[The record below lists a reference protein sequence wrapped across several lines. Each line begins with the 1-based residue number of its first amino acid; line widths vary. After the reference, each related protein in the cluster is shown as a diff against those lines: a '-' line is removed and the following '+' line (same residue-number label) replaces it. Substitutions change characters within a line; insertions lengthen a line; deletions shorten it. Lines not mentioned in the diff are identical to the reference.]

1 MIQAVIF
8 DLDGVIVSTDEYHF
22 EAWQRLARENGI
34 PFTHEDNEQLKGV
47 SRMESLELILRRS
60 PKSFSEDAKQSM
72 AAKKNSFYCEL
83 LKKLS
88 PTDILPGVTLFLETL
103 SKKGIRTAIGSSS
116 KNAVPILHAIGLH
129 RAFEAIADGTKI
141 KKSKPHPEVFLLAAS
156 LLSVDPQ
163 NCLVVEDAEAGVEA
177 GLAAGMKVLAVG
189 SASSLPK
196 ATFRAKDLSQISPD
210 QVLK

>member
-22 EAWQRLARENGI
+22 EAWQQLAQEKGI
-34 PFTHEDNEQLKGV
+34 PFTREDNEQLKGV
-47 SRMESLELILRRS
+47 SRMESLEIILRRS
-60 PKSFSEDAKQSM
+60 PINYSEDAKQSM
-72 AAKKNSFYCEL
+72 AEKKNSFYCEL
-83 LKKLS
+83 LKRLS
-88 PTDILPGVTLFLETL
+88 PADILPGVTLFLDNLRKT
-103 SKKGIRTAIGSSS
+103 GIRTAIGSSS

-163 NCLVVEDAEAGVEA
+163 NCLVVEDAEAGVDA

-189 SASSLPK
+189 SASTLTK
-196 ATFRAKDLSQISPD
+196 ATITDCP
-210 QVLK
+210 